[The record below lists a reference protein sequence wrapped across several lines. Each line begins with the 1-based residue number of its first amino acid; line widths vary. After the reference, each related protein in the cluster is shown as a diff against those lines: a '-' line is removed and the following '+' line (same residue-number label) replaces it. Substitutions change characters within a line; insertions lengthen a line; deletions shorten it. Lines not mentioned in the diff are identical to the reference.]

1 MLSIRQFGRY
11 GQVFSLGLFLL
22 IAALPTQAAELQEIR
37 KRGYLIVAV
46 KDNLRPLGFRD
57 PSGQLQGLEIDLAQ
71 RLAQALLGKT
81 NAVVLQPV
89 ANLERLERVE
99 TDQVDLAIARVT
111 VTAARSR
118 LVNFSLPYYLDGT
131 GVIVRDPA
139 LKSLNDLAGRRVAVL
154 DGSSTIAGLRFVLPS
169 IQMVGVASYQEAQ
182 TLLAVGTV
190 DAFAADAS
198 LLSGWVQQA
207 PAYRLLPTRLSTE
220 ALAVVLPKG
229 LQYDDLRQAVNAAI
243 AEAQTSG
250 WLPER
255 IHFWGLPTNTPLKIK
270 PSQFDRLEEAQ

>member
-89 ANLERLERVE
+89 TNLERLERVE

-182 TLLAVGTV
+182 TLLAAGTV

-250 WLPER
+250 WLSER
-255 IHFWGLPTNTPLKIK
+255 IDFWGLPTNTPLKIK